1 MKVSQEDLEFVESKL
16 QKQNALLASFGAG
29 SLVLPLV
36 LAWYAAYQQNSN
48 FSPIMML
55 VSGVVIGLAI
65 RALGKGYSAQFSIIA
80 LIPHLVVVVS
90 AFLLGIAFEGRI
102 RGFILFGC
110 YVMGAWASLHL
121 SRLDIGRLKYKAFY
135 QLALVNPHPSY
146 KALKNRWFL
155 SIPLVILVSLAC
167 SYVSIQSVL
176 LAHSVLVRA
185 NEIQMVQEQKQRIE
199 DKNIDIH
206 PTALKNYDTK
216 EALDYAYAY
225 YSGRKISNRGR
236 IVEDFPMSIYKSKAI
251 LKYLVDNR
259 QNERARFI
267 LGALTEGGKG
277 KKLVDSAAE
286 NGDEFAQYYSMLKFG
301 CQYRVL
307 EY

>member
-1 MKVSQEDLEFVESKL
+1 
-16 QKQNALLASFGAG
+16 
-29 SLVLPLV
+29 
-36 LAWYAAYQQNSN
+36 
-48 FSPIMML
+48 
-55 VSGVVIGLAI
+55 
-65 RALGKGYSAQFSIIA
+65 
-80 LIPHLVVVVS
+80 
-90 AFLLGIAFEGRI
+90 
-102 RGFILFGC
+102 
-110 YVMGAWASLHL
+110 MGAWASLHL

-301 CQYRVL
+301 CQYQPDKVRTLLEGRYRLAKEDALKSEIAKVL
-307 EY
+307 EYGFDYMCGEELSRFHYGYIRDYRE